1 MDGKTQRE
9 DSDENIQLSIV
20 IPAYNE
26 ESGIAQTLSQLI
38 AAFPEDEIIV
48 VDDGSSD
55 TTADTVRKGFE
66 GVHLVRQPFN
76 RGYGASLK
84 VGMRHA
90 RGEYIAW
97 FDADNEHRPE
107 NLVAMFDQIRSERL
121 AAVLGQRS
129 NSQSLVRGAGKY
141 VIRVI
146 ARILKVKAGTD
157 LNCGLRIFKGR
168 IIKQYL
174 HLLPDGYSAS
184 LTSTVIMLERGYPF
198 AFRPVSTNPRLG
210 VSKVALSDGFEALI
224 LLLRVITLFAPMRIF
239 LRISL
244 ILILP
249 GLLYGAALALFAG
262 RGFPVAAALM
272 INTGVVLGAIGL
284 VADQISQMRLISLNR
299 RSSDVDAELPD
310 EGTFPKQKGITRE
323 DDSRSKRQGA

>member
-1 MDGKTQRE
+1 MDKKTQPK
-9 DSDENIQLSIV
+9 DSDDKIRLGII

-26 ESGIAQTLSQLI
+26 ESGIAETLSELI
-38 AAFPEDEIIV
+38 AVFPGDEIIV

-55 TTADTVRKGFE
+55 TTADTVRNGFE
-66 GVHLVRQPFN
+66 GGRLVRQPFN

-107 NLVAMFDQIRSERL
+107 NLVEMFDQIRSERL

-129 NSQSLVRGAGKY
+129 NSQSLMRGAGKY
-141 VIRVI
+141 VIRAI

-157 LNCGLRIFKGR
+157 LNCGLRIFRGKV
-168 IIKQYL
+168 IKQYL

-184 LTSTVIMLERGYPF
+184 LTSTVIILERGYPF
-198 AFRPVSTNPRLG
+198 AFRPISTNPRLG
-210 VSKVALSDGFEALI
+210 VSKVVLSDGFEALI
-224 LLLRVITLFAPMRIF
+224 LLLRVLTLFAPMRIF

-244 ILILP
+244 ALILP
-249 GLLYGAALALFAG
+249 GLIYGTAVALFGG
-262 RGFPVAAALM
+262 RGFPVAAALV

-299 RSSDVDAELPD
+299 RSSDVDAELRHH
-310 EGTFPKQKGITRE
+310 GTSPAQQGITRGG
-323 DDSRSKRQGA
+323 DRR